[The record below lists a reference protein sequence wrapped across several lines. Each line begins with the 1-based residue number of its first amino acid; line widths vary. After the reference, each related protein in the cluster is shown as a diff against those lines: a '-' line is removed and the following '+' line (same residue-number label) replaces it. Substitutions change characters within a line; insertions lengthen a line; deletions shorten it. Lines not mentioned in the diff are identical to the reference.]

1 MHSLKSAMVTAFAAA
16 GVHDSHLVEPGAHAG
31 STMERLSLDA
41 ARQQAEL
48 VSPTINTPSGLK
60 TARGYAH
67 KGLAAS
73 HATNVCMVT
82 GLARAYLAAVGISAI
97 PREGG
102 WRALA
107 VWVQGLCHG
116 AAGAL
121 AAPPRAAVTAVRAD
135 VVIWATAAPSQDAP
149 LMLLTE

>member
-1 MHSLKSAMVTAFAAA
+1 M
-16 GVHDSHLVEPGAHAG
+16 
-31 STMERLSLDA
+31 
-41 ARQQAEL
+41 
-48 VSPTINTPSGLK
+48 VSPAINTPSGLK

-82 GLARAYLAAVGISAI
+82 GLARAYLAAVGTSAI

-107 VWVQGLCHG
+107 VWAQGVCHG

-121 AAPPRAAVTAVRAD
+121 VAPPRPAITAVRAD
-135 VVIWATAAPSQDAP
+135 VLWVTAVVPTQDAAP
-149 LMLLTE
+149 MLAIE

>member
-1 MHSLKSAMVTAFAAA
+1 MSS
-16 GVHDSHLVEPGAHAG
+16 
-31 STMERLSLDA
+31 
-41 ARQQAEL
+41 
-48 VSPTINTPSGLK
+48 TINTPVGLK

-82 GLARAYLAAVGISAI
+82 RLARAYLAAVGTSAI
-97 PREGG
+97 PRDGG

-107 VWVQGLCHG
+107 VWVQGACHG

-121 AAPPRAAVTAVRAD
+121 AAPPRTAVTAVRVPD
-135 VVIWATAAPSQDAP
+135 VLMVTAVPAQVAP